1 MPPDHS
7 RTLPPIRPRALLK
20 SWLLPFLCLGSA
32 CGSEPSSQEDQ
43 VNPEVSA
50 LVPTTVSLDDLC
62 AKAEARAAA
71 KDSGYLE
78 DNCLFRYEM
87 LKTQLGDDGWLVFSV
102 CELSADTPED
112 RDKCLEDAQ
121 EAPRDR
127 KSSRAE
133 TPDAVCVPL
142 LSLAEAAGDASAPS
156 QEDCVGAM
164 RGLQIKSDDW
174 WGVYSTCLVA
184 SQDLDAT
191 KKCGEKANGATQAK

>member
-1 MPPDHS
+1 M
-7 RTLPPIRPRALLK
+7 RPRASLK
-20 SWLLPFLCLGSA
+20 SWLLPFLWLGSA
-32 CGSEPSSQEDQ
+32 CGSEPSSQEDE
-43 VNPEVSA
+43 VRREVSA
-50 LVPTTVSLDDLC
+50 LVPTTVSLNDLC

-87 LKTQLGDDGWLVFSV
+87 LKTELGDDGWLVFSV
-102 CELSADTPED
+102 CELSAETSED

-127 KSSRAE
+127 NPSNAE
-133 TPDAVCVPL
+133 TPDAVCAHL

-164 RGLQIKSDDW
+164 TGLEIKSDDW
-174 WGVYSTCLVA
+174 WGVYSSCLVA
-184 SQDLDAT
+184 SQDQDAT
-191 KKCGEKANGATQAK
+191 KKCGEKANGATQSK